1 MQSGN
6 PIVHKVMH
14 ILNAGF
20 RFPPK
25 KHKKKAAPAAAGT
38 AVRTY
43 FPFYRPFCAAESER
57 RTSKAGVGVALPS
70 ISKSGLTKFIVPF
83 S

>member
-20 RFPPK
+20 RFPP
-25 KHKKKAAPAAAGT
+25 KKKAAPAAAGT